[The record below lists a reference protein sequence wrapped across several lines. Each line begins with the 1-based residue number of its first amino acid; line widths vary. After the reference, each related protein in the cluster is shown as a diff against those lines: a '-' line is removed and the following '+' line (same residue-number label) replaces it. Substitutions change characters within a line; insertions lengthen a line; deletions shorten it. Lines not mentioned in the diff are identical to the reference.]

1 VQSFLGLGAVLALA
15 ALVGEPVSAVQ
26 NATPLPDAT
35 RSSAAPLLQ
44 SVASRKSHGA
54 AGTFDLGLGLVAT
67 SPTAESRS
75 GGASG
80 NHTIVFTFDQP
91 VISGAAAITEGFAAA
106 GTPTFAGNEMIVPL
120 SGVTDV
126 QYVTVDVSNVMSSAS
141 GPGSGSVRIGF
152 LLGDVNQNGVVTV
165 ADLGLVN
172 AQLAQVV
179 AGANYLKDVNAS
191 GTLTVADKGITNAK
205 LTNALPAA
213 ICDSGLPSN
222 SSDALQYAAAMD
234 LCQTTTEA
242 GTGPGLISA
251 ELTLSSGAGTPA
263 AVSRAIRATFGTN
276 NVPRAGLSMVVL
288 STGAAAST
296 GQTNPSFVPFQPGL
310 NTATS
315 SGAPADWLAANGGVF
330 PVVAGCP
337 PASGTTAYN
346 PVMLTLRIRVP
357 SNAHSLRLSAKL
369 FAADYPEYV
378 CSPYNDIFVALL
390 DSAYAGTP
398 SNPADK
404 NLATYTTPGA
414 IRYPLNANLAY
425 GNTGLFTQ
433 CVNGA
438 TGCAAGA
445 GIGGTRDCAGTT
457 ALAGTGMDTPAPGSC
472 AANSMIG
479 GGTDWLVIRGNVV
492 PGETITL
499 RLALW
504 DTSDGLSDSVILLD
518 NFAWSANAVTPGVSL
533 Q

>member
-1 VQSFLGLGAVLALA
+1 MKSFLGLSAVVAVF
-15 ALVGEPVSAVQ
+15 ALVGEPASAFQSETV
-26 NATPLPDAT
+26 LPDAT
-35 RSSAAPLLQ
+35 QSSAPLVLQ

-54 AGTFDLGLGLVAT
+54 AGTFDLGLSLVAT
-67 SPTAESRS
+67 SPTTESRS
-75 GGASG
+75 SGAGG

-91 VISGAAAITEGFAAA
+91 VISGAAAITEGLAAA

-126 QYVTVDVSNVMSSAS
+126 QYVTVDVSNVMSSVS

-179 AGANYLKDVNAS
+179 AGSNYLKDVNAS
-191 GTLTVADKGITNAK
+191 GTLTVADKGITNSK
-205 LTNALPAA
+205 LTNALPAP

-222 SSDALQYAAAMD
+222 SSDAMQYAAAMD

-251 ELTLSSGAGTPA
+251 ELTLSSGTGTPA
-263 AVSRAIRATFGTN
+263 AVSHAIRSTFGAD
-276 NVPRAGLSMVVL
+276 NVPRAGVSMVVL
-288 STGAAAST
+288 STGAAASM

-315 SGAPADWLAANGGVF
+315 SAAPADWLAANGGVF

-337 PASGTTAYN
+337 PAADAAAYN

-390 DSAYAGTP
+390 DSAYTGTP
-398 SNPADK
+398 PNPADK

-414 IRYPLNANLAY
+414 IRYPLNVNLAY
-425 GNTGLFTQ
+425 GDTGLFTQ

-445 GIGGTRDCAGTT
+445 VAGTT
-457 ALAGTGMDTPAPGSC
+457 NTCVGTTGLAGTGMDTLAPGLC
-472 AANSMIG
+472 TANSVIG

-518 NFAWSANAVTPGVSL
+518 NFAWSADVVTPGISL